1 MLRLKLLLGFF
12 RCCRGNL
19 GRTASGQML
28 FPQKDV
34 PGKRFSSN
42 SWKAIY
48 SLGRKL
54 ETLNLAVGGEKKK
67 KAFFRKVPGKRT

>member
-19 GRTASGQML
+19 GHTASGQML

-34 PGKRFSSN
+34 PKKRFSSN

-48 SLGRKL
+48 SLGRKD
-54 ETLNLAVGGEKKK
+54 ETLNLAVRGKKNS
-67 KAFFRKVPGKRT
+67 FL